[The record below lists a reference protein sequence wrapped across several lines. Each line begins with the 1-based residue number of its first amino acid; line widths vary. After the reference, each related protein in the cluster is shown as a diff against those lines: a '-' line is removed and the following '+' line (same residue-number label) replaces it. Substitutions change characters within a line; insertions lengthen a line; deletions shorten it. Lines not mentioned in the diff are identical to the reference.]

1 MLTSTVENYLKALL
15 MLSNQGE
22 KRVSTGDLSKSLGV
36 TPGSATS
43 MIKTLAE
50 AGLANH
56 KSHYGVLLTDEGRT
70 LAVHVVRRHR
80 IIELFLVNI
89 LEMEWD
95 EVHAEAEK
103 LEHVV
108 SDEVIGR
115 MDKLLDYPT
124 LDPHGDP
131 IPTQE
136 GKFIERP
143 LHQLSQCEE
152 GQRVQVA
159 RISDQNS
166 SFLKF
171 AESHGLTP
179 GATIEVQR
187 RNKNAD
193 SITLR
198 SSEEEITLG
207 FTAAKRIEVELV
219 T

>member
-22 KRVSTGDLSKSLGV
+22 KRVSTGDLAKSLHV

-56 KSHYGVLLTDEGRT
+56 KPHYGVLLTEEGQT

-95 EVHAEAEK
+95 AVHAEAEQ

-108 SDEVIGR
+108 SDDVIAR
-115 MDKLLDYPT
+115 MDKLLGYPT

-131 IPTQE
+131 IPSAD
-136 GKFIERP
+136 GIFIERP
-143 LHQLSQCEE
+143 LHQLSHCEE
-152 GQRVQVA
+152 GQRVKVA

-187 RNKNAD
+187 RNEHAD
-193 SITLR
+193 SITLQ
-198 SSEEEITLG
+198 SNDEEITLG
-207 FTAAKRIEVELV
+207 FTAANRIEVELL